1 MRLSRSTNDPQE
13 QRDRTPD
20 RPPNHD
26 TGAGHAEG
34 LRPERREAPARAS
47 RSGYAAALVWP
58 LACLALYA
66 WQLIGIAGG

>member
-1 MRLSRSTNDPQE
+1 ME

-20 RPPNHD
+20 RPIKHD
-26 TGAGHAEG
+26 TGADPAERPRPD
-34 LRPERREAPARAS
+34 RPEAPGGAPSA
-47 RSGYAAALVWP
+47 GYAAALVWA

>member
-13 QRDRTPD
+13 QRDRTPG

-26 TGAGHAEG
+26 SCAGHAER
-34 LRPERREAPARAS
+34 LRPDRRQARAGAT
-47 RSGYAAALVWP
+47 RAGYAAALVWP

>member
-1 MRLSRSTNDPQE
+1 ME

-20 RPPNHD
+20 RPTNRD
-26 TGAGHAEG
+26 TGADPAERT
-34 LRPERREAPARAS
+34 RPDRREVPGGAPGA
-47 RSGYAAALVWP
+47 GYAAALVWA

>member
-1 MRLSRSTNDPQE
+1 LAGAALRGME

-20 RPPNHD
+20 RPTNDD
-26 TGAGHAEG
+26 TGADPDERT
-34 LRPERREAPARAS
+34 RPDRREPPGGTPRAA
-47 RSGYAAALVWP
+47 YAAALAWA

>member
-1 MRLSRSTNDPQE
+1 ME

-20 RPPNHD
+20 RPTNHD
-26 TGAGHAEG
+26 TGADAA
-34 LRPERREAPARAS
+34 ERRRPDARQAPRGARRA
-47 RSGYAAALVWP
+47 RYAAGLVWP

>member
-1 MRLSRSTNDPQE
+1 MRLSRWTSDPQE

-20 RPPNHD
+20 RPPDH
-26 TGAGHAEG
+26 GSSAGHAERLG
-34 LRPERREAPARAS
+34 RDRREVRAGAT
-47 RSGYAAALVWP
+47 RAGYAAALVWP

>member
-1 MRLSRSTNDPQE
+1 ME

-20 RPPNHD
+20 RPTSHE
-26 TGAGHAEG
+26 TGADPAE
-34 LRPERREAPARAS
+34 RTRADRREAPGGVPRAA
-47 RSGYAAALVWP
+47 YVAALAWP

>member
-1 MRLSRSTNDPQE
+1 MK

-20 RPPNHD
+20 RPTNHD
-26 TGAGHAEG
+26 PSANSAER
-34 LRPERREAPARAS
+34 LRPDRQEAPGGAHRAR
-47 RSGYAAALVWP
+47 YAAALGWP

>member
-1 MRLSRSTNDPQE
+1 MRLSRSTNDPRE

-26 TGAGHAEG
+26 SRTAHAER
-34 LRPERREAPARAS
+34 LRPDRRQARAGAT
-47 RSGYAAALVWP
+47 RARYAAALVWP
-58 LACLALYA
+58 LGCLALYA